1 MYTTYSKKNAF
12 HPIFKKVN
20 STTQTRTQSE
30 KKKTRD
36 KMNYTNFSFFRRPIY
51 DMFSSSFE
59 QNMINDSSYKSILND
74 KSNLYNSNSFF
85 RNPIKVNISIIRN
98 IFKDINNNNN
108 NNEIKEIKPKF
119 HKKKLLIYGK
129 YSKFDLDLF
138 RKKTKSMSFF
148 QHKKSYSIEE
158 KNKKVKFPFRNW
170 LIKSKLK
177 NFYEE
182 IKKKE
187 SYDFHLSRYNS
198 FDLLFKNSRNLSNK
212 SNKKILFSLPI
223 VYKKQ

>member
-1 MYTTYSKKNAF
+1 
-12 HPIFKKVN
+12 
-20 STTQTRTQSE
+20 
-30 KKKTRD
+30 
-36 KMNYTNFSFFRRPIY
+36 MNYTNFSFFRRPLY

-138 RKKTKSMSFF
+138 RKKTKSVSFY

-158 KNKKVKFPFRNW
+158 KNKKGKFPFRNW

-198 FDLLFKNSRNLSNK
+198 FDLL
-212 SNKKILFSLPI
+212 
-223 VYKKQ
+223 